1 MAVWSPPVREM
12 HGIESRHEKTRPP
25 YAERIQNN
33 CTKEGVI
40 MTEPSETASESST
53 PNVAEPRRFDTFIFD
68 LDGTL
73 LDTLPDLVT
82 MTNMSLAHFGWPE
95 RTRDEV
101 LSFVG
106 NGAKAL
112 MVKAVP
118 AGLPDDQVEA
128 ALAYWK
134 GLYAEHGHT
143 LTAPY
148 PHVMDVLAEL
158 RRRGCKTAI
167 LSNKFDA
174 GVKDV
179 EARYFPGLF
188 DMALGE
194 GPVPRKPDPTGLL
207 HVIAELG
214 ADPARVAY
222 FGDSAGDMATAR
234 AAGVFAAGV
243 TWGYQPREALVE
255 AGADVLLDSAER
267 ILQFA

>member
-1 MAVWSPPVREM
+1 MSTSNET
-12 HGIESRHEKTRPP
+12 ESN
-25 YAERIQNN
+25 Q
-33 CTKEGVI
+33 
-40 MTEPSETASESST
+40 TARST
-53 PNVAEPRRFDTFIFD
+53 AAPRRFDTFIFD

-82 MTNMSLAHFGWPE
+82 MTNMTLAHFGWPE

-118 AGLPDDQVEA
+118 AGLSDEQVES
-128 ALAYWK
+128 ALAHWK
-134 GLYAEHGHT
+134 SLYAEHGHT

-194 GPVPRKPDPTGLL
+194 GPVPRKPDPAGLL
-207 HVIAELG
+207 RVMAKLG

-234 AAGVFAAGV
+234 AADVFAVGV

-255 AGADVLLDSAER
+255 AGADALLDSADQ

>member
-1 MAVWSPPVREM
+1 
-12 HGIESRHEKTRPP
+12 
-25 YAERIQNN
+25 
-33 CTKEGVI
+33 
-40 MTEPSETASESST
+40 MTAPDGTASNHT
-53 PNVAEPRRFDTFIFD
+53 ARHAAAPRRFDTFIFD

-82 MTNMSLAHFGWPE
+82 MTNMTLAHLGWPE

-118 AGLPDDQVEA
+118 AGLPDEQVEA
-128 ALAYWK
+128 ALTHWK
-134 GLYAEHGHT
+134 SLYAEHGHT

-148 PHVMDVLAEL
+148 PHVMGMLAEL

-194 GPVPRKPDPTGLL
+194 GPVPRKPDPAGLL
-207 HVIAELG
+207 HVIAELD
-214 ADPARVAY
+214 ANPACVAY
-222 FGDSAGDMATAR
+222 FGDSAGDMATAH
-234 AAGVFAAGV
+234 AAGVFAVGV
-243 TWGYQPREALVE
+243 TWGYQPREALIE
-255 AGADVLLDSAER
+255 AGADMLLDSADQ
-267 ILQFA
+267 ILQLA